1 MWRDFALSLCT
12 GVCVCVCG
20 SVHWCV
26 WLCLSALVRVCVCDG
41 GEAEASGIPPRER
54 ESGGNIVVCIRSGR
68 VRYWRV
74 FRRIDC
80 MVQ

>member
-1 MWRDFALSLCT
+1 MCVCVCVALCT
-12 GVCVCVCG
+12 GVCGSV
-20 SVHWCV
+20 SVHWC
-26 WLCLSALVRVCVCDG
+26 VCVCDG

-54 ESGGNIVVCIRSGR
+54 ESGGNIVVCIRGGR
-68 VRYWRV
+68 GRYWRV

>member
-1 MWRDFALSLCT
+1 MGRLCS
-12 GVCVCVCG
+12 V

-26 WLCLSALVRVCVCDG
+26 CVWLCALVCVALSQCTGACVCVCDG

-54 ESGGNIVVCIRSGR
+54 ESGGNNVVCIGSGR
-68 VRYWRV
+68 GRYWRV